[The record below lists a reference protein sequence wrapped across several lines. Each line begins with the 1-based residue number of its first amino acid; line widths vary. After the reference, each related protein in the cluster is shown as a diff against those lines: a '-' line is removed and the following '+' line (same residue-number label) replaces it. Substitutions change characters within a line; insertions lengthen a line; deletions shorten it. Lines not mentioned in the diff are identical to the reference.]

1 MAKPKKVVR
10 TKRLY
15 KKHTPNKKALRTVLF
30 ILIVIILVGF
40 GYIVSMEWAK
50 RFGPNAPK
58 SSITTPS
65 LPTIDETDDNTVSSD
80 VLQSKPE
87 KPNNLELVNA
97 KYVNADEIVLLTQDQ
112 FKPFFDKIKANGY
125 NSVIV
130 ELKSD
135 KGLIYYNTN
144 NEMAKKYGAIS
155 EKTVDINALV
165 SAINSSGLTPIA
177 KISTLKDAKAPHV
190 SNENSYA
197 YGTQV
202 ATNWLD
208 DSFDRGGKPWLNPYM
223 DNARKYIVD
232 LSKEIS
238 DAGFKSIVLE
248 NVMFPDKNTGKLN
261 TINQTKSYDL
271 ILKQLVD
278 EVQESVKDTKVYVS
292 YNPNSF
298 IKTKENKYYV
308 SAKDINHKNVVLTI
322 ENLNNGNQKELTL
335 EQKNENA
342 KVLLEKVISDMGDDA
357 SIIIYVKNKKLET
370 DIKSTI
376 ESFDFKNQ
384 IS

>member
-15 KKHTPNKKALRTVLF
+15 KKHNPNKKALRTVLF
-30 ILIVIILVGF
+30 ILLVIILVGF

-50 RFGPNAPK
+50 RFGPNAPQ

-65 LPTIDETDDNTVSSD
+65 LPTVDETDDNNVSSD
-80 VLQSKPE
+80 TTQSKPD
-87 KPNNLELVNA
+87 KPNKLEAVNA
-97 KYVNADEIVLLTQDQ
+97 KYINSDEIVSKTQEQ
-112 FKPFFDKIKANGY
+112 FKPFFDQIKADGY
-125 NSVIV
+125 NAVLI
-130 ELKSD
+130 ELKSEN
-135 KGLIYYNTN
+135 GIICYNTN
-144 NEMAKKYGAIS
+144 NEMAKKYGAII
-155 EKTVDINALV
+155 ENPIDINALV
-165 SAINSSGLTPIA
+165 TAINSSGLTPIA
-177 KISTLKDAKAPHV
+177 NISTLKDAKAPHV

-197 YGTQV
+197 FSTQL

-208 DSFDRGGKPWLNPYM
+208 DSFDRGGKAWLNPYM

-238 DAGFKSIVLE
+238 DAGFKSIALE

-292 YNPNSF
+292 YKPNSF
-298 IKTKENKYYV
+298 IKTKEYQYYV
-308 SAKDINHKNVVLTI
+308 SAKDINHKNIVITI
-322 ENLNNGNQKELTL
+322 DSLNNGNQKELTL

-342 KVLLEKVISDMGDDA
+342 KVLLEKVISDMGNDA
-357 SIIIYVKNKKLET
+357 SIIIYIKNKTLET
-370 DIKSTI
+370 DIKATI
-376 ESFDFKNQ
+376 ESFEFKNQ